1 MNFKTLLSK
10 LPVQIISVQSK
21 TVIESA
27 VFLFPAEQ
35 NQLENISSEKR
46 KREFLSA
53 RYLRNQLGINSI
65 IGYKE
70 SGKPYLISD
79 SASGISITHTSE
91 IIAFGLAPFE
101 IGIDLEKPQERIHQI
116 INKFADEHE
125 KNLCQFLAFNET
137 EWFTFIWCAKE
148 AIYKLGGQ
156 KGVAFKE
163 EMKLFSIEEV
173 ERNYLKIAGV
183 YLLGRPDERK
193 VDLYCLK
200 DNDLIF
206 ALARFKD

>member
-1 MNFKTLLSK
+1 MNFQTLLSK
-10 LPVQIISVQSK
+10 LPVQLICVQSN
-21 TVIESA
+21 TVLESA

-46 KREFLSA
+46 KREFLGA
-53 RYLRNQLGINSI
+53 RYLRNELQINSI

-79 SASGISITHTSE
+79 SASGISISHTSE
-91 IIAFGLAPFE
+91 FIAFGLAPFE

-125 KNLCQFLAFNET
+125 KNLYQFSEYSKT
-137 EWFTFIWCAKE
+137 EWLTFIWCAKE
-148 AIYKLGGQ
+148 AAYKLGGQ

-163 EMKLFSIEEV
+163 EMKLLSIEEI
-173 ERNYLKIAGV
+173 EPNYMKIEGV
-183 YLLGRPDERK
+183 YLLGRPEERK
-193 VDLYCLK
+193 VDIHCLK
-200 DNDLIF
+200 DNDLLF